1 MTIRVWLPEADSV
14 AMMGGLPDGMI
25 ADVWTGDKHVPASA
39 DEVEVVVLPI
49 WLPSSRMPVLA
60 ELPRLKLIQLMSAGA
75 EHTIGFV
82 PPGVTLCNARGV
94 HDPAVAEWAVAVIL
108 AQVRQLPRFMA
119 AQRAGHWDQV
129 RSEALAGQRVLIVGY
144 GSIGEAIER
153 MLAPFEVTV
162 DRVARRA
169 RPGVLTMDDLPY
181 VLPKADIVILLV
193 PVTPATTGLVDARFL
208 AQLHD
213 HALLVNAA
221 RGSIVDTGALLA
233 ELRSG
238 RLRAALD
245 VTDPEPLPD
254 GHPLW
259 SAPGL
264 LLTPHVAGAMTTA
277 MPRVMAMV
285 KEQLTRYAAGEPLH
299 NVVGDQGYY
308 DARIVF
314 VPSLL
319 EVSPRVSA
327 ALAAGD
333 PVVALES
340 TIISHGLP
348 RPGNLDAARQFEA
361 ILADAG
367 VTAATIA
374 LIDGVPKIGLLPADL
389 ERIAADESV
398 VKISSRDIGIA
409 MARKVTGG
417 TTVAAT
423 SVLAARAGIGVF
435 ATGGLGGVHRGAADT
450 FDESA
455 DLTVLSRTP
464 ITVVSAGVKSILD
477 IPATLERL
485 ETLSVAVVGY
495 QTSRF
500 PAFWLSDSGCD
511 LDWRADTPEELAD
524 IMAARAA
531 FGEQSALLVA
541 NPLPT
546 ALQLDPGVLDSALED
561 SLAVAAD
568 QGVRGKAVSPF
579 LLDRIQ
585 QVTGGMSV
593 EVNLHIARGNIELAA
608 KIAAS
613 WATRAAGP
621 DCG

>member
-1 MTIRVWLPEADSV
+1 M
-14 AMMGGLPDGMI
+14 
-25 ADVWTGDKHVPASA
+25 
-39 DEVEVVVLPI
+39 
-49 WLPSSRMPVLA
+49 
-60 ELPRLKLIQLMSAGA
+60 
-75 EHTIGFV
+75 
-82 PPGVTLCNARGV
+82 
-94 HDPAVAEWAVAVIL
+94 
-108 AQVRQLPRFMA
+108 
-119 AQRAGHWDQV
+119 
-129 RSEALAGQRVLIVGY
+129 
-144 GSIGEAIER
+144 
-153 MLAPFEVTV
+153 
-162 DRVARRA
+162 
-169 RPGVLTMDDLPY
+169 
-181 VLPKADIVILLV
+181 
-193 PVTPATTGLVDARFL
+193 
-208 AQLHD
+208 
-213 HALLVNAA
+213 
-221 RGSIVDTGALLA
+221 
-233 ELRSG
+233 
-238 RLRAALD
+238 
-245 VTDPEPLPD
+245 
-254 GHPLW
+254 
-259 SAPGL
+259 
-264 LLTPHVAGAMTTA
+264 
-277 MPRVMAMV
+277 
-285 KEQLTRYAAGEPLH
+285 
-299 NVVGDQGYY
+299 
-308 DARIVF
+308 
-314 VPSLL
+314 PSLL
-319 EVSPRVSA
+319 DVSPRVSA

-398 VKISSRDIGIA
+398 VKVSSRDIGIA

-485 ETLSVAVVGY
+485 ETLSVAVIGY
-495 QTSRF
+495 RTSRF

-511 LDWRADTPEELAD
+511 LDWRADTPEEIAD
-524 IMAARAA
+524 IMAARTA

-579 LLDRIQ
+579 LLNRIQ

-593 EVNLHIARGNIELAA
+593 EVNLHIVRGNIELAGQ
-608 KIAAS
+608 IAAS
-613 WATRAAGP
+613 WTTRAAGP